1 MEACM
6 AGNEFIYGHR
16 YTVFFFF
23 VQTFSWKARNWKQ
36 WIFIARGK
44 EEMAHSEEIVLAF
57 IHGYRSFP
65 ICGYLWKAVLSETNL
80 KLTVS
85 CHRCRDL
92 KNTLNMK
99 IETFFHL
106 QIM

>member
-44 EEMAHSEEIVLAF
+44 EEMVHSEEIVLAF
-57 IHGYRSFP
+57 IHG
-65 ICGYLWKAVLSETNL
+65 
-80 KLTVS
+80 
-85 CHRCRDL
+85 
-92 KNTLNMK
+92 
-99 IETFFHL
+99 
-106 QIM
+106 